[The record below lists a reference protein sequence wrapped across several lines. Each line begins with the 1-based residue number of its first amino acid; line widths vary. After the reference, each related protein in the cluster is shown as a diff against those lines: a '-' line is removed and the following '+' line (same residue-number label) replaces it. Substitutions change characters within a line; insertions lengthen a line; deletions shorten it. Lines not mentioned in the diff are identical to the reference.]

1 MKHPSNQE
9 FFDYWDRKRGTGRA
23 PVRADIEPA
32 ALRELLGDIFVL
44 AYDAQAGFPFRVAG
58 TRVSAL
64 LGRDLRNEGFS
75 ALFTTENRH
84 DVEELVAGVV
94 EDVVPAVAGVTAS
107 TETGSTA
114 YLELLLLP
122 FVARAHSPVSLT
134 GLLAPFDSAPARIR
148 DLTLTS
154 WRFLHPKETFV
165 PRVIRKLA
173 IARGFMVYEGL
184 H

>member
-9 FFDYWDRKRGTGRA
+9 FFGYWDRKRGTARA
-23 PVRADIEPA
+23 PDRADIEPA

-64 LGRDLRNEGFS
+64 LGRDLKNEGF
-75 ALFTTENRH
+75 AGLFAGESCR
-84 DVEELVAGVV
+84 DVEDLVGGVV
-94 EDVVPAVAGVTAS
+94 EDVLPAVAGVTAL
-107 TETGSTA
+107 TADGSPA
-114 YLELLLLP
+114 HLELLLLP

-154 WRFLHPKETFV
+154 WRYLHPPETFV

-173 IARGFMVYEGL
+173 IARGFMLYEGL
-184 H
+184 R